1 MLNVPLISLDTLYF
15 TPGWREVQTDELRAK
30 LKAALADA
38 PDGWV
43 IDGNYGS
50 RIGDIVLS
58 RCTDVICAS
67 SATQIRSPVVN

>member
-1 MLNVPLISLDTLYF
+1 MLNVPFISLDTLYF

-43 IDGNYGS
+43 IDGNYRRHRAEPLHRRDLCVVRNANQES
-50 RIGDIVLS
+50 RSKLI
-58 RCTDVICAS
+58 
-67 SATQIRSPVVN
+67 